1 MRYRILL
8 GVLLAL
14 AVPAIGA
21 ASASSAPAGEGFSK
35 KTAVAAT
42 LGSNTFD
49 STNASGTLRRGCGSS
64 DGNGHVVWFTW
75 TATES
80 ATITADTLGSA
91 YDTVLYVFQG
101 GKLLGCNDDTDLGT
115 ECPTGAVNPVCSEV
129 VFDAVEGKTYYFAVA
144 AFDGDAGGDTH
155 LNLSD

>member
-14 AVPAIGA
+14 AVVAIGA
-21 ASASSAPAGEGFSK
+21 AGASSAPGEGFSK
-35 KTAVAAT
+35 HTAVAAT
-42 LGSNTFD
+42 LGTTTFD
-49 STNASGTLRRGCGSS
+49 STNASGMLGRGCTR
-64 DGNGHVVWFTW
+64 DKNGHVVWFTW

-80 ATITADTLGSA
+80 ATITADTLDSA

-101 GKLLGCNDDTDLGT
+101 GKLIGCNDDTVDV
-115 ECPTGAVNPVCSEV
+115 ASEV
-129 VFDAVEGKTYYFAVA
+129 VFDSVEGKTYYFAVA
-144 AFDGDAGGDTH
+144 AFDGSAGGDTH